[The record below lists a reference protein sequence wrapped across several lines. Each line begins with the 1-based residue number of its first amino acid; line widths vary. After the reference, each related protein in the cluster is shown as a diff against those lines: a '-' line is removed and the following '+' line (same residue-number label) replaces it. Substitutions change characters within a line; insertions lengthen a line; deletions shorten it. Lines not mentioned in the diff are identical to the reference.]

1 MPFTRSTCRL
11 PGLVRCLPRFLL
23 LCCLLASGAA
33 SAACTATG
41 ACLTTGPR
49 LLSVDTTQSAL
60 LNPLLG
66 GLLGTRLSLTAVDW
80 NNLAQGNLNLL
91 GFLNALQLQTGLS
104 SPTEVLN
111 ANVTL
116 AQVTAAL
123 GIQAQVQASTSLSGA
138 LNTLGNQLG
147 GAGATVRVGDLVKV
161 SGDTANLAKTTIN
174 ALDMLTG
181 LIQLYN
187 RRNVLTT
194 PDPVGVSGGVLG
206 SLGILNSLQ
215 LYAQVVEPAVYLCG
229 PAGSTFHSAAIR
241 VKLKL
246 DLITL
251 APVTDLLTA
260 LIGTTSIAIGK
271 LDVYVEIGRGEG
283 RLVAVDAISR
293 AVTLQALPG
302 VADIYI
308 GKIDD
313 SVFFNRSRRI
323 DPAVDLGYGKVGT
336 LTLAGLNLLDIEI
349 ESWARGEAPF
359 ASTVTMSGTFPQ
371 TRTVSTSTV
380 FVTNLVGGLVS
391 NLSLRIPTLD
401 LGLLNILTDVVLGL
415 VKTIVVGVLSPI
427 LSPILGGIVDPLLQL
442 LGIGL
447 GQVVVTVNGI
457 CEACDGFNL
466 VTSVD
471 KANALPGAKI
481 AYTISYTNSGTTT
494 LSDVKIVSPTPPY
507 TTFGASACG
516 TLAAGLTGCAASGK
530 PDVGATGN
538 AEWSLKGTLS
548 PGATG
553 TVTMDVLVN

>member
-1 MPFTRSTCRL
+1 MSSFRPLASL
-11 PGLVRCLPRFLL
+11 PSFIRCLARVVLL
-23 LCCLLASGAA
+23 LGLLFSTQA

-41 ACLTTGPR
+41 ACLTAGPR

-80 NNLAQGNLNLL
+80 NNLAQGNLDLL
-91 GFLNALQLQTGLS
+91 GFLDALKLQTGLS
-104 SPTEVLN
+104 SPSEVLN

-116 AQVTAAL
+116 AQITAAL
-123 GIQAQVQASTSLSGA
+123 GVQAQVQASTSLTSA
-138 LNTLGNQLG
+138 LHTLGSQLG

-161 SGDTANLAKTTIN
+161 SGDTANLAKATIN

-194 PDPVGVSGGVLG
+194 PEPVGIAGGLLG

-229 PAGSTFHSAAIR
+229 PTGSTFHSAAIR

-308 GKIDD
+308 GQIDD

-323 DPAVDLGYGKVGT
+323 DPAVDLGYGKVGS

-349 ESWARGEAPF
+349 KSWARGESPF
-359 ASTVTMSGTFPQ
+359 SSTVTMSGNFPQ

-380 FVTNLVGGLVS
+380 FVTNLANGLVS

-401 LGLLNILTDVVLGL
+401 LGLLNVLTDVVVGL

-427 LSPILGGIVDPLLQL
+427 LSPVLGGIVDPLLQL

-471 KANALPGAKI
+471 KANALPGATI
-481 AYTISYTNSGTTT
+481 AYTFSYTNAGTTT

-507 TTFGASACG
+507 TTFATSACG
-516 TLAAGLTGCAASGK
+516 TLATGLTGCAVSGK
-530 PDVGATGN
+530 PEVGATGN
-538 AEWSLKGTLS
+538 AEWTLKGTLS

-553 TVTMDVLVN
+553 TVTMDVTVQ